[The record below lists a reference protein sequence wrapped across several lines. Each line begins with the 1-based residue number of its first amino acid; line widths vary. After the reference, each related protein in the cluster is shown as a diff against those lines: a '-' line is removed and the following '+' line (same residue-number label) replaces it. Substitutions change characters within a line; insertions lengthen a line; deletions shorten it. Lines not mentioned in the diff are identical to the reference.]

1 VSLFCVQSSTLSLKM
16 QTADAE
22 PNQQVGLNA
31 AENVVSQVIV
41 ACKVLV
47 AFFGYSCVAVLFCFR
62 SISM

>member
-1 VSLFCVQSSTLSLKM
+1 M

-62 SISM
+62 SISMWVDVTAST